1 VEVSSNAR
9 ARQSNSVARL
19 RLTILLMKLPAIFL
33 ARRGIRSRLWLTILL
48 RLGTIWVL
56 PVHERLRSGR
66 RGIRSRLWL
75 TILLR
80 LGTIWVL
87 PVHERLRSGDDG
99 ALVSFRALAA
109 KTDAADDAQDE
120 AQKGAYRNTSDGA
133 GVWLQQHVAVHQQC
147 KQRANG
153 GRALHQQGQAKSRLL
168 QFVFASA

>member
-1 VEVSSNAR
+1 MEVSSNAR

-19 RLTILLMKLPAIFL
+19 RLTILLMKLLAIFL
-33 ARRGIRSRLWLTILL
+33 A
-48 RLGTIWVL
+48 
-56 PVHERLRSGR
+56 R

-133 GVWLQQHVAVHQQC
+133 GVWLQQHVTFHQQS

-153 GRALHQQGQAKSRLL
+153 GRALHQQGQAKSRLW

>member
-1 VEVSSNAR
+1 MEASSNAR

-19 RLTILLMKLPAIFL
+19 RLTILLMKLLAIFL

-56 PVHERLRSGR
+56 PVHERLRN
-66 RGIRSRLWL
+66 
-75 TILLR
+75 
-80 LGTIWVL
+80 
-87 PVHERLRSGDDG
+87 GDDAG
-99 ALVSFRALAA
+99 LVSFRALAA

-133 GVWLQQHVAVHQQC
+133 GVWLQQHVTVHQQS

-168 QFVFASA
+168 QFVLASSESRH